1 MGAFLKRPEQA
12 ATEAA
17 VLDAVDKAGTE
28 GGKPDAANHLY
39 ETGTFAQVHTII
51 TGDTPDS
58 AQLLL
63 LGHRRIR
70 RNNTVSLQH

>member
-1 MGAFLKRPEQA
+1 M
-12 ATEAA
+12 
-17 VLDAVDKAGTE
+17 
-28 GGKPDAANHLY
+28 
-39 ETGTFAQVHTII
+39 HTIL

-70 RNNTVSLQH
+70 REATISNDPLRVRITHLRDNRYASSDILKAGFGNIFFS